1 MLSLHIKLI
10 MDIIDSII
18 PPDERKRKYTDRQIM
33 KVLVLLQIFN
43 LSYRSSRAFLMS
55 HGEYIKMI
63 GLREIPS
70 FQTLSRSARS
80 LDPHEINSKIAS
92 LYSYSYISAM
102 DSFMIRTCKGSTAER
117 RRRAGN
123 YKDPLSGWS
132 KTTKGWVY
140 GRKCQLGCGFAYRY
154 GMRGDKGQFA

>member
-1 MLSLHIKLI
+1 MLNLHIKLI

-33 KVLVLLQIFN
+33 KVIVLLQIFN
-43 LSYRSSRAFLMS
+43 VSYRSSRAFLMN
-55 HGEYIKMI
+55 HEEYIKMI

-70 FQTLSRSARS
+70 FQTLSRRARS
-80 LDPHEINSKIAS
+80 LDLHEINYKIAS
-92 LYSYSYISAM
+92 LCSSSNISAM

-117 RRRAGN
+117 RRRTGN

-140 GRKCQLGCGFAYRY
+140 GSATSAWMWIRLSLWNTW
-154 GMRGDKGQFA
+154 